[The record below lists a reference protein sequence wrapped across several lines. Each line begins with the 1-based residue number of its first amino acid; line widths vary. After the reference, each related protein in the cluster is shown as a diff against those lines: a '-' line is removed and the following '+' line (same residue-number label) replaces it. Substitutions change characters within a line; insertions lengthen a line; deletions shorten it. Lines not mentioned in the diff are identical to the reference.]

1 MNVDHRL
8 TIRPGQA
15 HNLVITF
22 RQVFAGTPAVP
33 NKTWTYSSS
42 SPTATVEAID
52 NAVAPATAPLDA
64 DQGLVTFNASGQ
76 KVDFSNG
83 LVQPFDRGRPAP
95 GYPDVRRQR
104 VRRHDGPGVA

>member
-83 LVQPFDRGRPAP
+83 LVQLSTEAVRLRVTPTSGGNAFDVTMDP
-95 GYPDVRRQR
+95 G
-104 VRRHDGPGVA
+104 